1 MNKKIVILIL
11 LLAFALNGCMT
22 QEQPLDDESQILT
35 VSSGNEIIERSE
47 KLSDITVELYGID
60 DVTTIIVEDKA
71 LMGVRLAYDNEL
83 TDDIKESISS
93 VVLSS
98 DTLIKDVLITDN
110 STLFSEINSIVID
123 IFQGQSY
130 DGQLNRIKKVENK
143 IK

>member
-11 LLAFALNGCMT
+11 LLAFVLGGCMT
-22 QEQPLDDESQILT
+22 QEEPLENQSQTLT

-83 TDDIKESISS
+83 TEDIKESISS

-98 DTLIKDVLITDN
+98 DTLIKDVRITDN

-123 IFQGQSY
+123 IFQGESY
-130 DGQLNRIKKVENK
+130 DGQLNRIKKLETK
-143 IK
+143 MK